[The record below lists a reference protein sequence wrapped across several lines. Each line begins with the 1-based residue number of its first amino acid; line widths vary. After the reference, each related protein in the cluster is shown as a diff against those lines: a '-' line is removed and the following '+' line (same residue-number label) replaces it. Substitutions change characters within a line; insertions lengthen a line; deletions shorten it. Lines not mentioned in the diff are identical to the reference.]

1 MESFSAN
8 ERDAY
13 DVLQVSRTASWAELR
28 AAYRALVRRYHPDGT
43 TPDMRR
49 MVEINA
55 AYECLERQ
63 HRDNAGR
70 GAAPWIPV
78 GPGREPAGGPPATA
92 SAAPAPSAVPSYGPL
107 LDRIRAAE
115 RIDTPVVDF
124 GQYAGWRIAE
134 IAQHDPRYL
143 RWLSRHSSGLR
154 FRHAIE
160 RVLGPDADIG
170 RRAAIVG

>member
-1 MESFSAN
+1 MEAFQSI

-13 DVLQVSRTASWAELR
+13 DVLQVRRGASWPELR
-28 AAYRALVRRYHPDGT
+28 AAYRALVRRFHPDGT
-43 TPDMRR
+43 TPDTRR

-55 AYECLERQ
+55 AYECLERE
-63 HRDNAGR
+63 HLRGRDGAGAR
-70 GAAPWIPV
+70 VSV
-78 GPGREPAGGPPATA
+78 GPGRQPAGSVAGPAAVPAR
-92 SAAPAPSAVPSYGPL
+92 SAAPSYGTL
-107 LDRIRAAE
+107 MDRVRAAE

-160 RVLGPDADIG
+160 RVLGPDSEIG